1 VEAAMMHEIP
11 LSKNEFEVL
20 RLVNAGLSNQEIAE
34 TLRMSLG
41 TTKWHMHQVLRKL
54 AVRNRTAAAAK
65 ARSLGL
71 L

>member
-1 VEAAMMHEIP
+1 MTPEIS
-11 LSKNEFEVL
+11 LSKSEFEVL

-34 TLRMSLG
+34 TLRMSVG
-41 TTKWHMHQVLRKL
+41 ATKWHMHQVLRKL

-65 ARSLGL
+65 ARCLGL

>member
-1 VEAAMMHEIP
+1 MAKQLP
-11 LSKNEFEVL
+11 LSKSEFDVL
-20 RLVNAGLSNQEIAE
+20 RLVNAGLSNQQIAE
-34 TLRMSLG
+34 KLRISVG
-41 TTKWHMHQVLRKL
+41 TAKWHTHQVLGKL